1 MPLLET
7 AVLAA
12 ALALALAL
20 RPWRLLAGQ
29 PQLATPLLATLAVLP
44 WLWALPALHAMPLQ
58 LRWSGAALVLLMLGW
73 PLAVPA
79 LCAVGLLAWAISPLS
94 AAQALAATAWQ
105 GVVPA
110 TLAVAA
116 GAAVRRWLPAN
127 PFSYTLGR
135 GFGGSLLALFGAL
148 LLQQALGGT
157 LPHVE
162 PGLGLVGRWLIAWGD
177 AFVTGMLA
185 AVFVAFRPQWL
196 ATWSDRL
203 YLGAPRGR

>member
-1 MPLLET
+1 MPVLEST
-7 AVLAA
+7 LV
-12 ALALALAL
+12 ALALALSLAL
-20 RPWRLLAGQ
+20 RPWRLLAGR
-29 PQLATPLLATLAVLP
+29 PALASPLLATLVVLP

-73 PLAVPA
+73 PLAIPV
-79 LCAVGLLAWAISPLS
+79 LCAVAALACLLSPLS
-94 AAQALAATAWQ
+94 AADAVVVAAWQ

-110 TLAVAA
+110 TLALGA
-116 GAAVRRWLPAN
+116 GAAVRRFLPAN

-135 GFGGSLLALFGAL
+135 AFGGSLAALFGAL

-157 LPHVE
+157 LPHVD

-196 ATWSDRL
+196 LTWSDGL
-203 YLGAPRGR
+203 YLGH